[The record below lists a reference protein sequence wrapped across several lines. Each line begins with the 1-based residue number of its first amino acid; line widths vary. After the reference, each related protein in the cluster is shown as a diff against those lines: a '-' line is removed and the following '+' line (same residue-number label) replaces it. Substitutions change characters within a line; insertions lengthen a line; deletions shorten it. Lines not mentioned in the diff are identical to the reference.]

1 MKRVIE
7 KAAVLSLSLM
17 LVSTFSVSSALPK
30 MMEYFVDYSQA
41 QVELLLS
48 VTSVAVMGMILLNT
62 WLSGYV
68 SERVSIISGLVLLAG
83 SGITPVFCQRYG
95 VFLLSRIFLGVGI
108 GLINARAINMI
119 NERYA
124 GEERAMLLG
133 FRGSAEVMG
142 NAVLTFAAGHLL
154 LIRWNY
160 AFLIY
165 LMAVPILL
173 LYMLFIPSKAAGK
186 KVVPGSG
193 QKFSIGGH
201 WRFVLVNAG
210 LAWLFICINCSNTM
224 RIPGLVLEKGYGT
237 ATDASTVLSLMLLTG
252 MVSGFL
258 FGILQHLLKEKLMP
272 VAMLISGAGLL
283 IIVRADSL
291 AVLAVGAVLAGFA
304 YSILTTC
311 VFHRIS
317 VALPSDAVNPAT
329 SVILIGCNLGAASST
344 LVLNLISVFSEA
356 AEIPFLFYAV
366 LLMGLVLY
374 RKL

>member
-1 MKRVIE
+1 
-7 KAAVLSLSLM
+7 M

-142 NAVLTFAAGHLL
+142 NAALTFAAGHLL
-154 LIRWNY
+154 RIRWN
-160 AFLIY
+160 
-165 LMAVPILL
+165 
-173 LYMLFIPSKAAGK
+173 
-186 KVVPGSG
+186 
-193 QKFSIGGH
+193 
-201 WRFVLVNAG
+201 
-210 LAWLFICINCSNTM
+210 
-224 RIPGLVLEKGYGT
+224 
-237 ATDASTVLSLMLLTG
+237 
-252 MVSGFL
+252 
-258 FGILQHLLKEKLMP
+258 
-272 VAMLISGAGLL
+272 
-283 IIVRADSL
+283 
-291 AVLAVGAVLAGFA
+291 
-304 YSILTTC
+304 
-311 VFHRIS
+311 
-317 VALPSDAVNPAT
+317 
-329 SVILIGCNLGAASST
+329 
-344 LVLNLISVFSEA
+344 
-356 AEIPFLFYAV
+356 
-366 LLMGLVLY
+366 
-374 RKL
+374 